1 MSNIVKQ
8 HEPRLPA
15 MQMDEQELMLEHTE
29 KA

>member
-1 MSNIVKQ
+1 MSNIVK

-15 MQMDEQELMLEHTE
+15 MQMDEPELMLEHTE